1 MSSCCGLR
9 YLQPEVKNMKMC
21 LFYNLFL
28 TVLVT
33 SVITTVGIQKPEE
46 SGCRMGQILNC
57 INLNGIEN
65 HSNSD
70 TQNIQ
75 YSNASGIQMFGIGYA
90 EIF

>member
-1 MSSCCGLR
+1 
-9 YLQPEVKNMKMC
+9 
-21 LFYNLFL
+21 
-28 TVLVT
+28 
-33 SVITTVGIQKPEE
+33 
-46 SGCRMGQILNC
+46 MGQILNC

-90 EIF
+90 EIFYFIYSLKNVENRTARQSYWIDKYLAFSRPGRY

>member
-1 MSSCCGLR
+1 MLR
-9 YLQPEVKNMKMC
+9 FALLATWSEKYENVFILQSI
-21 LFYNLFL
+21 L

-33 SVITTVGIQKPEE
+33 SVITTVGIQKPGE